1 MSASSKVARF
11 MVAGAALA
19 LLAGSVGHGAATP
32 QRVDDFQLPDQNY
45 VAYRLHKSFDAK
57 AIVLMSYQ
65 AGDATFKADAPAY
78 RALRD
83 AYASRGV
90 EFRIIDSKL
99 GETREAVAADTVA
112 SSLGMPIL
120 FDYEQLVGE
129 GLDLTRAAEVI
140 IVNPKDWTVAFRG
153 PVGHASTKR
162 ALDALVDGK
171 SIALPAQAPRGGAI
185 VFPMRAMATTKATEI
200 SYARDIAPIV
210 QEKCVTCHQSGGLGP
225 MALTSYEKIKG
236 TAPMIR
242 EVLRTHRMPP
252 FQPDPTVGH
261 WAPNEGLSS
270 EQLKTMV
277 HWIEAGAPRGTGD
290 DPLAK
295 VTFTVPAWPV
305 AGTPDVVLSIPE
317 VKVPATGVMA
327 YQNPV
332 VATNL
337 TEGRWMRASAFQV
350 SDRAALHHVTTV
362 VRAPNDSGAM
372 MSLESGSSS
381 IGGQGPGRVI
391 NLVPKDMG
399 VWVPAGSVVAFSTHY
414 TPYGRET
421 TEKTNMGLYF
431 YPKGETPKYPMR
443 TYGIYDMGIS
453 IPAGV
458 EYHPEVA
465 YTDIPKDMLLYGITP
480 HAHMRGGSTQVSIK
494 YPDGHEQMILAVP
507 HYNFEWQ
514 CEFYLEQP
522 IMVPAGSRIINR
534 WTYDNT
540 VRNTGNPAPDKTI
553 TFGEQSWEEMLVFF
567 LHYRWV
573 GETTVALRDDYD
585 RLMSAG
591 QTMGALDDNQDG
603 KLQVAELRGTQ
614 AARYRTNVAT
624 LDLNKDGAL
633 DMAEL
638 AAAGSGRAPA
648 AGRGQASTGAAPA
661 PAAIATPR
669 PVAARQ

>member
-1 MSASSKVARF
+1 
-11 MVAGAALA
+11 MVAGASLA

-32 QRVDDFQLPDQNY
+32 QKVDDFQLPDQNY
-45 VAYRLHKSFDAK
+45 VAKRLHKSFDAK
-57 AIVLMSYQ
+57 AVVLISYQ
-65 AGDATFKADAPAY
+65 AGDAAIKADAPAY
-78 RALRD
+78 KALKD
-83 AYASRGV
+83 AYGSKGV
-90 EFRIIDSKL
+90 EFLMIDSRL
-99 GETREAVAADTVA
+99 GETRETVAADTAV
-112 SSLGMPIL
+112 SGLGIPIL

-153 PVGHASTKR
+153 PVGHASTRR

-171 SIALPAQAPRGGAI
+171 TIALPAQAPKGGAI
-185 VFPMRAMATTKATEI
+185 AFPMKAMATTKTTEI

-210 QEKCVTCHQSGGLGP
+210 QAKCVTCHQAGGLGP
-225 MALTSYEKIKG
+225 MALTNYDQIK
-236 TAPMIR
+236 AHSPMIR

-277 HWIEAGAPRGTGD
+277 HWIESGSPRGAGD

-295 VTFTVPAWPV
+295 QTFTVAPWPLP
-305 AGTPDVVLSIPE
+305 GTPDVVLSIPE

-332 VATNL
+332 VSTNL

-362 VRAPNDSGAM
+362 VRAPNESGAM

-391 NLVPKDMG
+391 NLVPQDMG

-573 GETTVALRDDYD
+573 GETTAAMHDDYD
-585 RLMSAG
+585 RMLSAG
-591 QTMGALDDNQDG
+591 QTMGALDDNMDG

-614 AARYRTNVAT
+614 ATRLKAQLAT
-624 LDLNKDGAL
+624 LDTNKDGAL
-633 DMAEL
+633 DRTEL
-638 AAAGSGRAPA
+638 AAAGAGGRGDGGAA
-648 AGRGQASTGAAPA
+648 AGRGQAATTPAPSATAAPRPSA
-661 PAAIATPR
+661 SAAPR
-669 PVAARQ
+669 PVASN